1 MYAQNLGN
9 RFAQQSTL
17 LDSESAF
24 GIRLRTMNRVGIRA
38 LSTHLGLTES
48 TVSRALNGYPDI
60 ATRTRERVKAAA
72 AELGYRANSNARRLA
87 TGKAECI
94 GYVMPWQSSHISEP
108 FLGELLDGLSQAVS
122 KRQWD
127 LNLAVS
133 RSARDELSILTRL
146 AGSGR
151 VSGVVISR
159 ILTHD
164 PRIDRLREIGT
175 PFVTHGRSV
184 DSDDHAWFDIDNFS
198 AFRDAVSHLV
208 ALGHDAIAH
217 IHGPLDYNFSVSR
230 RAGYRRGLLD
240 NNIDLRPDW
249 EARSDMTVNGGYRAM
264 RYLLSLSALPTAV
277 VCVSDMVAIGA
288 MKAIRERG
296 WRPGREVSVIGYDGV
311 PMAEHTDPAL
321 TTMAQPLQAA
331 GARIGDMLMAVI
343 DGGRPSE
350 HQELWRATLERGDS
364 DGPPQQGN

>member
-1 MYAQNLGN
+1 MNKI
-9 RFAQQSTL
+9 
-17 LDSESAF
+17 
-24 GIRLRTMNRVGIRA
+24 GIKA
-38 LSTHLGLTES
+38 LSEHLGLTES

-60 ATRTRERVKAAA
+60 AMRTRERVKAAA

-87 TGKAECI
+87 TGQAECI
-94 GYVMPWQSSHISEP
+94 GYVMPWQSGHISEP
-108 FLGELLDGLSQAVS
+108 FLGELLDGLSHTVS

-146 AGSGR
+146 AESGR

-164 PRIDRLREIGT
+164 PRIEKLRDIGI
-175 PFVTHGRSV
+175 PFVTHGRSL
-184 DSDDHAWFDIDNFS
+184 DSEDHAWFDIDNFA
-198 AFRDAVSHLV
+198 AFREAVCHLV
-208 ALGHDAIAH
+208 ELGHDSIAH
-217 IHGPLDYNFSVSR
+217 IHGPLDYNFAVSR

-240 NNIDLRPDW
+240 SNLDLRPDW
-249 EARSDMTVNGGYRAM
+249 EARSDMTVEGGYRAM
-264 RYLLSLSALPTAV
+264 RYLLSLPTVPTAV
-277 VCVSDMVAIGA
+277 VCVSDLVAIGA
-288 MKAIRERG
+288 MKAVRERG

-331 GARIGDMLMAVI
+331 GAHIGEMLMAVI
-343 DGGRPSE
+343 DGEPPSN
-350 HQELWRATLERGDS
+350 HQELWRATLERGES
-364 DGPPQQGN
+364 DGPPVREH